1 MWEPITRGELDEL
14 IATDL
19 ADCSEDERAIYARTA
34 ITPEKWRQSP
44 WGDDGGGFW
53 VVAVSDAK
61 VLWYNDI
68 EEGFNVS
75 RFVTRGRI
83 PEGEY
88 WCNQDRLGWAVP
100 PSRCQPRRV
109 SPGSAPPSGLR

>member
-1 MWEPITRGELDEL
+1 MWEPITEHELDEL

-19 ADCSEDERAIYARTA
+19 ADCSEDLRAIYAQTA

-53 VVAVSDAK
+53 VVAVSGAK

-83 PEGEY
+83 PDDE
-88 WCNQDRLGWAVP
+88 
-100 PSRCQPRRV
+100 
-109 SPGSAPPSGLR
+109 